1 MSQET
6 DIKTA
11 LAVDN
16 VLKPE
21 DIPLITLST
30 GVVLRGKKPP
40 MLTMIKVMAAF
51 PRPKPP
57 IYFSKEMGRDM
68 ENPDDPEYHERI
80 KAWKTENGDVTLNAM
95 ILLATE
101 LVSVPA
107 GMEGPYWTETTI
119 TKKAKTK
126 GEKAEKE
133 IIKTPPEWLKEYQFL
148 NLPMHPDSTSWLYLT
163 WVTFKAAINKAD
175 IDKIKE
181 VVGRNIGILEKD
193 VEAAEDFPGSNDS
206 KR

>member
-1 MSQET
+1 MAQIVDT
-6 DIKTA
+6 KTA

-68 ENPDDPEYHERI
+68 ENPDDPEYLERV

-101 LVSVPA
+101 LVSVPE
-107 GMEGPYWTETTI
+107 GMEGPYWIETTI

-126 GEKAEKE
+126 DEKAVKE
-133 IIKTPPEWLKEYQFL
+133 VVKTPPEWLKEYQFL

-163 WVTFKAAINKAD
+163 WVTFKAAVNKAD

-181 VVGRNIGILEKD
+181 VVGRNIGILEED
-193 VEAAEDFPGSNDS
+193 VAAAETFPGSNDP